1 MTEKEKMLR
10 GELYLACDPQLSSE
24 HRRSLKL
31 CREYNDT
38 DPTDDQELDRIIREF
53 VHVDGDRVVVK
64 QPIRFDY
71 GCNTY
76 FGNNVYI
83 NYGVQI
89 LDVCEVRIGNDVL
102 IAPNVQ
108 ILAACHP
115 LDPEERRSGKEFGKP
130 ITIGD
135 NAWIGGGVIICPGVK
150 IGENAVIGAGSVV
163 TKDIPANCV
172 AAGNPCKIMKKI

>member
-1 MTEKEKMLR
+1 M
-10 GELYLACDPQLSSE
+10 
-24 HRRSLKL
+24 
-31 CREYNDT
+31 
-38 DPTDDQELDRIIREF
+38 
-53 VHVDGDRVVVK
+53 
-64 QPIRFDY
+64 
-71 GCNTY
+71 
-76 FGNNVYI
+76 
-83 NYGVQI
+83 QI

>member
-1 MTEKEKMLR
+1 M
-10 GELYLACDPQLSSE
+10 
-24 HRRSLKL
+24 
-31 CREYNDT
+31 
-38 DPTDDQELDRIIREF
+38 
-53 VHVDGDRVVVK
+53 DGDRVVVK

-150 IGENAVIGAGSVV
+150 IGETAVIGAGSVV